1 MKKKNQ
7 LLNILT
13 AFLAAIGLCAA
24 ALVAFIIIYTGI
36 NGSFPSK
43 SGSDLSQESDTVQAE
58 NSGNENFGASV
69 LAMADGSEST
79 ESAPSPTTL
88 PAVTIESGSYQV
100 NGIEFWFSDSVINDE
115 TGKWKISTMSDMAD
129 ITEYAAG
136 YYQKLFSSDDEIHA
150 IVNYAANTTGSIS
163 MQQDGTLNVSVYEHV
178 DGEEHDAKSLFGGML
193 LAEYKINPETGEI
206 QTNNQET
213 PSASTAQ
220 DTQTVQDTQ
229 TTQNMQDTQTV
240 QGETTNN
247 FNTYDNSE
255 QQNTT
260 DAYVL
265 NTESKVLHR
274 PTCSDVSKIA
284 PQNYDTS
291 SSILSDLIS
300 QGYTVC
306 GNCFS

>member
-1 MKKKNQ
+1 
-7 LLNILT
+7 
-13 AFLAAIGLCAA
+13 
-24 ALVAFIIIYTGI
+24 
-36 NGSFPSK
+36 
-43 SGSDLSQESDTVQAE
+43 
-58 NSGNENFGASV
+58 
-69 LAMADGSEST
+69 
-79 ESAPSPTTL
+79 
-88 PAVTIESGSYQV
+88 
-100 NGIEFWFSDSVINDE
+100 
-115 TGKWKISTMSDMAD
+115 
-129 ITEYAAG
+129 
-136 YYQKLFSSDDEIHA
+136 
-150 IVNYAANTTGSIS
+150 

-213 PSASTAQ
+213 PAASAEQ
-220 DTQTVQDTQ
+220 DTQTAQDTQ
-229 TTQNMQDTQTV
+229 TTQNTQTV
-240 QGETTNN
+240 QGENTNN

-255 QQNTT
+255 QQNTA

-274 PTCSDVSKIA
+274 PTCSDVPKIA

>member
-220 DTQTVQDTQ
+220 DTQTA
-229 TTQNMQDTQTV
+229 QNTQTV

-274 PTCSDVSKIA
+274 PTCSDVPQIA

>member
-36 NGSFPSK
+36 NGSFPNR

-69 LAMADGSEST
+69 LAMAAGSEST
-79 ESAPSPTTL
+79 ESAPSPTIL
-88 PAVTIESGSYQV
+88 PTVTIESGSYQV

-115 TGKWKISTMSDMAD
+115 TGKWKISTMSNMAD

-213 PSASTAQ
+213 PAASAEQ
-220 DTQTVQDTQ
+220 DTQTAQDTQ
-229 TTQNMQDTQTV
+229 TTQNTQTV
-240 QGETTNN
+240 QGENTNN

-255 QQNTT
+255 QQNTA

-274 PTCSDVSKIA
+274 PTCSVVPKIA